1 MHFPPYEE
9 CADQPQI
16 TEFNTDDIFLGATW
30 EGHPLNAIEF
40 LLEVWE
46 FLRENPQRQTTEY
59 PLLHMG
65 EFPEYGRF
73 ILQDWL
79 RDNSWSSDEF
89 PIGEEKRRYEKLMK
103 ELDAISKA

>member
-1 MHFPPYEE
+1 
-9 CADQPQI
+9 
-16 TEFNTDDIFLGATW
+16 
-30 EGHPLNAIEF
+30 
-40 LLEVWE
+40 
-46 FLRENPQRQTTEY
+46 
-59 PLLHMG
+59 MG
-65 EFPEYGRF
+65 EFPEYDRF